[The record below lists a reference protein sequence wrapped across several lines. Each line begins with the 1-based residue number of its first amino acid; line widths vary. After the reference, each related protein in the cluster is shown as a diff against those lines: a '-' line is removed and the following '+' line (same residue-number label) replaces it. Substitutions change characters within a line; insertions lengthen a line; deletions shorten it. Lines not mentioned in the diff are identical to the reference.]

1 MAVANTSVRAA
12 KTVAEIPFIWEGTDK
27 LGRKI
32 KGEMLAAG
40 EAVVRQS
47 LRRQGITVS
56 KVRKQSIF
64 SSAKKITEKDIALFT
79 RQLSTMVKA
88 GVPLLQSFDIT
99 ARSHAN
105 PSLQRLLGTIKAD
118 VESGTSLNQSFR
130 RHPKYFDAL
139 YCNLV
144 EAGEQAGILETVLDR
159 IASYKEKILAIKGQI
174 KSALMYPAIVIV
186 VAFIITAG
194 IMLFVIPTF
203 KTLYEGSGAELPGLT
218 QLVIVVSDA
227 FVAWWWAIL
236 GVLIGIVVGLIQ
248 ALKRSKPFKDW
259 VEAMSLK
266 VPIFG
271 PLIEKATVARWSRT
285 FASLFAAG
293 VPMVE
298 ALESVA
304 GAAGNSVFEKATLQL
319 RTDIATGASL
329 SSSLQATKVFPNML
343 IQMVA
348 IGEESGALDSMVE
361 KVADYYEREVDDAVA
376 GISSLM
382 EPLIMVVL
390 GTLIGTIVIAMYL
403 PIFKMGSTF

>member
-1 MAVANTSVRAA
+1 MAVAKSARPT
-12 KTVAEIPFIWEGTDK
+12 AETPFVWEGTDK
-27 LGRKI
+27 QGRKI

-47 LRRQGITVS
+47 LRRQGINAT
-56 KVRKQSIF
+56 KVRKQSAF
-64 SSAKKITEKDIALFT
+64 SRGKSISEKDIALFT

-105 PSLQRLLGTIKAD
+105 PALQRLLGAVKAD
-118 VESGTSLNQSFR
+118 VESGTSLNQAFR
-130 RHPKYFDAL
+130 RHPQYFDKL

-159 IASYKEKILAIKGQI
+159 IASYKEKVLAIKGKI

-186 VAFIITAG
+186 IAFVITAG
-194 IMLFVIPTF
+194 IMMFVIPTF
-203 KTLYEGSGAELPGLT
+203 KQLYEGSGAELPALT
-218 QLVIVVSDA
+218 AMVIAISDM
-227 FVAWWWAIL
+227 FVEWWWAIF
-236 GVLIGIVVGLIQ
+236 GIFIGAIVGLIQ
-248 ALKRSKPFKDW
+248 FFKRSKKFRNLVDAW
-259 VEAMSLK
+259 SLK
-266 VPIFG
+266 MPIFG
-271 PLIEKATVARWSRT
+271 PLIEKAIVSRWART
-285 FASLFAAG
+285 FGSLFSAG

-304 GAAGNSVFEKATLQL
+304 GAAGNSVFEEATLKL
-319 RTDIATGASL
+319 RNDIATGASL
-329 SSSLQATKVFPNML
+329 TSSLQVAQIFPNML
-343 IQMVA
+343 IQMVS

-390 GTLIGTIVIAMYL
+390 GGLIGTIVIAMYL
-403 PIFKMGSTF
+403 PIFKMGSAF